1 LLLTYPPEGGRYSLV
16 NSASTF
22 EGHDSAVSNLLA
34 LALFTLLVLGL
45 LALDLGLLQRRPRAL
60 SFREAAGWYAF
71 WVTLSVLFNIGVYL
85 WRGSRPALEFLTGY
99 ILEVSLSMD
108 NVFVFAVIFSIMAVH
123 AHYQHRVLFWGIVGA
138 LVMRGAFIAVGVAL
152 IARFHWV
159 LYLFGVFLLITG
171 AKLLRGKQVEV
182 HPEQNPVVRLA
193 RKFFPLTQG
202 YEGAAFFVR
211 RGSRLFA
218 TPLLLVLLLVETTDV
233 LFAVDSIPAVFA
245 VTLDPFIVYTSNVFA
260 ILGLRALYFVLAGAV
275 RRFRYLRPGLA
286 VVLMFVGVK
295 MLMVRFYQMPIL
307 VSLGVICLILF
318 VAVFASLRAE
328 HKLANQARPSPG

>member
-1 LLLTYPPEGGRYSLV
+1 MSDLP
-16 NSASTF
+16 
-22 EGHDSAVSNLLA
+22 A

-45 LALDLGLLQRRPRAL
+45 LALDLGLLQRRPRTL
-60 SFREAAGWYAF
+60 SFREACAWYAF

-85 WRGSRPALEFLTGY
+85 WRGSQPALEFLTGY

-108 NVFVFAVIFSIMAVH
+108 NVFVFAVIFSFMAVQ

-138 LVMRGAFIAVGVAL
+138 LVMRGAFIAAGVAL
-152 IARFHWV
+152 VARFHWV
-159 LYLFGVFLLITG
+159 LYLFGVFLMITG
-171 AKLLRGKQVEV
+171 AKLLRGKHVEV

-193 RKFFPLTQG
+193 RKFLPITEG

-211 RGSRLFA
+211 RQGRLLA

-233 LFAVDSIPAVFA
+233 LFAVDSIPAIFA

-295 MLMVRFYQMPIL
+295 MLIVRFYQMPTL

-318 VAVFASLRAE
+318 VAIFSSLRAE
-328 HKLANQARPSPG
+328 DKSANRVLSSKS